1 MILREIKYNVFFEY
15 IKDIRRYN
23 YDIEDFLK
31 NNNLCS
37 NIDFIP
43 PLPDEIEPLAERLSI
58 QKRLDN
64 KLFIF
69 KLSQLSFSII
79 IIYDENQ
86 KIILKDE
93 LDYVN
98 NIQER
103 IKNFL
108 KEKIEKFKI
117 CYESLA
123 IVKEKL
129 TQNIQEID
137 ILKVSEDL
145 DETTERIS
153 KELNDEYFI
162 IKQKSVL
169 KTFNFSETI
178 TDQFTLHKNK
188 KENFAGWQIF
198 IQDEVNNRLAYNND
212 INKSR
217 ELNFKEVLEFIEHKG
232 N

>member
-108 KEKIEKFKI
+108 KEKNCPYRAVLPIKF
-117 CYESLA
+117 
-123 IVKEKL
+123 
-129 TQNIQEID
+129 
-137 ILKVSEDL
+137 IL
-145 DETTERIS
+145 
-153 KELNDEYFI
+153 YF
-162 IKQKSVL
+162 
-169 KTFNFSETI
+169 
-178 TDQFTLHKNK
+178 
-188 KENFAGWQIF
+188 
-198 IQDEVNNRLAYNND
+198 YNNARSKCTYPPSTY
-212 INKSR
+212 N
-217 ELNFKEVLEFIEHKG
+217 NCPVV
-232 N
+232 